1 MSENTAIHDEN
12 DYKVSFWWELLCTLS
27 LFILYGFFVAAF
39 SYKVY
44 HDQSISAFLFLI
56 YELMFLFMV
65 VIRNL
70 PKRVSASYYD
80 WSIAII
86 GTVLPILM
94 RPVDIPNEHM
104 LLIAMQFTGCVITV
118 TGLLTL
124 SRSFGL
130 VAANRG
136 IRTSGLYA
144 YIRHPLYSG
153 YFLSIGSFM
162 IQNFS
167 LINLVIF
174 MSFASLKIMRIFAEE
189 KLLLQDPKYKA
200 YAEKTKWRL
209 YPYIW

>member
-1 MSENTAIHDEN
+1 MSENTSTQDDN
-12 DYKVSFWWELLCTLS
+12 NYKVSFGWELLCTLS
-27 LFILYGFFVAAF
+27 LFALYGFFVVAF

-44 HDQSISAFLFLI
+44 HDQSISALLFLM

-70 PKRVSASYYD
+70 PKNVSASSYD
-80 WSIAII
+80 WVIAIL
-86 GTVLPILM
+86 GTVLPVLM
-94 RPVDIPNEHM
+94 RPIDMPNEHM
-104 LLIAMQFTGCVITV
+104 LLIGMQFSGCVITAI
-118 TGLLTL
+118 GLMTL

-136 IRTSGLYA
+136 IRTGGLYA

-153 YFLSIGSFM
+153 YFLSIGSFVL
-162 IQNFS
+162 QNFS
-167 LINLVIF
+167 LINLAIF
-174 MSFASLKIMRIFAEE
+174 LSFTALKIMRIFAEE
-189 KLLLQDPKYKA
+189 KLLLQDPEYIA

>member
-1 MSENTAIHDEN
+1 MSENTKTQDEN
-12 DYKVSFWWELLCTLS
+12 QYKVSPAWELLCTFS
-27 LFILYGFFVAAF
+27 LFAFYGFFVMAF

-44 HDQSISAFLFLI
+44 NDQSISALLYLI

-80 WSIAII
+80 WVIAIV
-86 GTVLPILM
+86 GTVLPVLM
-94 RPVDIPNEHM
+94 RPTDIPNEHM
-104 LLIAMQFTGCVITV
+104 LLLGMQFAGCVITFI
-118 TGLLTL
+118 GLMTL

-130 VAANRG
+130 VPANRG
-136 IRTSGLYA
+136 VRTSGLYQ

-162 IQNFS
+162 LQNFS
-167 LINLVIF
+167 LWNLAIF
-174 MSFASLKIMRIFAEE
+174 LGFAAFEIARIFAEE
-189 KLLLQDPKYKA
+189 KLLMQDPKYQA

-209 YPYIW
+209 YPYVW